1 MRTNHKEDF
10 SMAESKQYITKIQ
23 DNGSIMISEDV
34 IASIVSQSVQEVE
47 GVVGLSVKPG
57 ADIADII
64 VKKNWGKGMRIVIAE
79 DNSLTVDCD
88 ILISYGQ
95 SVVAV
100 AQNVQETVS
109 SHLES
114 MTGVTV
120 NAVNVNV
127 CGISR
132 Q

>member
-1 MRTNHKEDF
+1 
-10 SMAESKQYITKIQ
+10 MAENKQYITKVQ

-34 IASIVSQSVQEVE
+34 VASIVAQSVQEVE

-64 VKKNWGKGMRIVIAE
+64 GKKNWGKGMRIVIAE

-88 ILISYGQ
+88 ILIAYGN
-95 SVVAV
+95 SVVTI
-100 AQNVQETVS
+100 AQNVQETVA

-114 MTGVTV
+114 MTGVKV
-120 NAVNVNV
+120 SAVNVNV
-127 CGISR
+127 CGIVR